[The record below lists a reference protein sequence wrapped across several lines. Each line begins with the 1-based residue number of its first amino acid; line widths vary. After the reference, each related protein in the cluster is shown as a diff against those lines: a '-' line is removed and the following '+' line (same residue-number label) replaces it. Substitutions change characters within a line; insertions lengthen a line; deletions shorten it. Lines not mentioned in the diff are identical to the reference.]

1 MAPLSEITAKR
12 YGTCKL
18 TGTAGQFVKSHIIP
32 KSLTKPAYEGG
43 MFWQGGSSS
52 KPQKRRT
59 SWYDQGIV
67 TREGEDILADLD
79 SWAIKFLR
87 SKRLVWSGFGPI
99 VSANVDIDISD
110 LAEGLDGYGVRYVNV
125 DDPKKLRQF
134 CLSLLWRASV
144 STLPEMSEVAIGLKL
159 ERKLARYLTGE
170 LELPLTIFPCEVIQ
184 HHQVGFP
191 HNQTP
196 IKDKRDRTSRHGDIL
211 TISTYRFYFDGLVLH
226 FNIGTHQVIQEI
238 AKSECAVGFSDR
250 LLVTCIP
257 WHRSREKE
265 NLEII
270 VRNSINLLNRSAE

>member
-1 MAPLSEITAKR
+1 MALLSGKKVKR
-12 YGTCKL
+12 HGKCKL
-18 TGTAGQFVKSHIIP
+18 TGTTGKFVKSHIIP
-32 KSLTKPAYEGG
+32 KALTKPAFEGR
-43 MFWQGGSSS
+43 MFWQGGPVS

-87 SKRLVWSGFGPI
+87 SKKLVWSGFGPI
-99 VSANVDIDISD
+99 ISAHVDIDISD
-110 LAEGLDGYGVRYVNV
+110 FAVGFDGYGVRYVNV
-125 DDPKKLRQF
+125 EDPKKLRQF

-144 STLPEMSEVAIGLKL
+144 SALPEMSEVQIGAKL
-159 ERKLARYLTGE
+159 ERKLARYLLGE
-170 LELPLTIFPCEVIQ
+170 MELPLTVFPCEVIQ

-196 IKDKRDRTSRHGDIL
+196 IKDERDRLTDHGN
-211 TISTYRFYFDGLVLH
+211 TITIRTYRFYFEGLVLH
-226 FNIGTHQVIQEI
+226 FNIDTHQIIKEL
-238 AKSECAVGFSDR
+238 ANSECVVGFSDR
-250 LLVTCIP
+250 LMITCIP

-270 VRNSINLLNRSAE
+270 IRNSIDLLKRFSV